1 MEIAVLALGCFWGP
15 EIKFSKIDGIIKT
28 EVGYCGGN
36 SSITTYKE
44 VCTGNTNHAEVVKLD
59 FDEKIITYEKILK
72 IFFQI
77 HDPTTLNSQGPDFG
91 TQYRSEIFYLND
103 NQKMIAE
110 KVLNEVNERLS
121 GKVVTKISLL
131 KNYCPAEEYHQKYLE
146 SLHIPGAIFFDIDE
160 NSRKDTALPHMLVD
174 QMSWDKIVSNMGIK
188 KNDEIVIYDNSD
200 VISSCRGWFNFIYYG
215 HDPKL
220 INVLNGGLRK
230 WLKEKKKV
238 TDEISNIDKSDYKGS
253 ERKDLVKSKQAID
266 QNIDEKIFTLIDARS
281 RERFEGKIPEPRKGL
296 RSGCIKNSFCIPF
309 NDCLNDDKT
318 FKNKDQLKKIFK
330 TSIENLEQ
338 KKIVFSCGSGVT
350 ACVLALAYS
359 LINDKYLPC
368 IYDGSW
374 AEYGLI

>member
-103 NQKMIAE
+103 NQKVIAE

-121 GKVVTKISLL
+121 GKVVTRISLL

-146 SLHIPGAIFFDIDE
+146 K
-160 NSRKDTALPHMLVD
+160 R
-174 QMSWDKIVSNMGIK
+174 
-188 KNDEIVIYDNSD
+188 
-200 VISSCRGWFNFIYYG
+200 
-215 HDPKL
+215 
-220 INVLNGGLRK
+220 
-230 WLKEKKKV
+230 
-238 TDEISNIDKSDYKGS
+238 
-253 ERKDLVKSKQAID
+253 
-266 QNIDEKIFTLIDARS
+266 
-281 RERFEGKIPEPRKGL
+281 
-296 RSGCIKNSFCIPF
+296 
-309 NDCLNDDKT
+309 
-318 FKNKDQLKKIFK
+318 
-330 TSIENLEQ
+330 
-338 KKIVFSCGSGVT
+338 
-350 ACVLALAYS
+350 
-359 LINDKYLPC
+359 
-368 IYDGSW
+368 
-374 AEYGLI
+374 

>member
-91 TQYRSEIFYLND
+91 TQYRSDIFYLND

-146 SLHIPGAIFFDIDE
+146 K
-160 NSRKDTALPHMLVD
+160 R
-174 QMSWDKIVSNMGIK
+174 
-188 KNDEIVIYDNSD
+188 
-200 VISSCRGWFNFIYYG
+200 
-215 HDPKL
+215 
-220 INVLNGGLRK
+220 
-230 WLKEKKKV
+230 
-238 TDEISNIDKSDYKGS
+238 
-253 ERKDLVKSKQAID
+253 
-266 QNIDEKIFTLIDARS
+266 
-281 RERFEGKIPEPRKGL
+281 
-296 RSGCIKNSFCIPF
+296 
-309 NDCLNDDKT
+309 
-318 FKNKDQLKKIFK
+318 
-330 TSIENLEQ
+330 
-338 KKIVFSCGSGVT
+338 
-350 ACVLALAYS
+350 
-359 LINDKYLPC
+359 
-368 IYDGSW
+368 
-374 AEYGLI
+374 